1 MYFAPEWVLL
11 GGILLKIIVS
21 TPALL
26 NNSVKSWLDFE
37 P

>member
-1 MYFAPEWVLL
+1 MYFAPEWVIL

-26 NNSVKSWLDFE
+26 NNNVKSWLDFE

>member
-21 TPALL
+21 MPALL
-26 NNSVKSWLDFE
+26 NNNVKYWLDFE